1 MNRTI
6 HRRLPAQDSDGRT
19 TPARAGEMALK
30 VPEVT
35 GYFWLAKILTTAMG
49 ETTSDFMNQRIGPVI
64 AVPLMLIG
72 LGFALRLQFRKT
84 RYEAWSYWLVVV
96 MVAVFG
102 TSAADALHVVLGIPY
117 VISTSFYVVVL
128 AGVLVAWYR
137 SEGTLSIHSIST
149 RRRENYYW
157 ATVLAT
163 FALGTAAGDMTATSF
178 HLGYLASVALFA
190 AAFAV
195 PAIGYWRFRLNPIVG
210 FWAAYIIT
218 RPLGASLSDW
228 AAVTRKRGGLNF
240 GPGWVS
246 LVLTLF
252 ILGLVWYLARTRLDE
267 PSVAER
273 QAATKPAH
281 HAPALE
287 VAPAL
292 E

>member
-1 MNRTI
+1 MNRRPL
-6 HRRLPAQDSDGRT
+6 RRSPGITDATGPAS
-19 TPARAGEMALK
+19 AVALASK

-35 GYFWLAKILTTAMG
+35 GCFWLAKLLTTAMG
-49 ETTSDFMNQRIGPVI
+49 ETTSDFMNQWIGPVI

-72 LGFALRLQFRKT
+72 LGIALRLQFGKR

-102 TSAADALHVVLGIPY
+102 TTAADALHVVLGIPY

-128 AGVLVAWYR
+128 AAVFISWYR

-157 ATVLAT
+157 ASVLAT

-178 HLGYLASVALFA
+178 HLGYLTSVALFA
-190 AAFAV
+190 AAFAI
-195 PAIGYWRFRLNPIVG
+195 PAVGYWRFRLNPILG
-210 FWAAYIIT
+210 FWVAYIIT

-228 AAVTRKRGGLNF
+228 AAVTKKRGGLDF

-246 LVLTLF
+246 LALSVL
-252 ILGLVWYLARTRLDE
+252 IVAVVWLLARTPTGGPARAAQPAE
-267 PSVAER
+267 QKAAHKPSGN
-273 QAATKPAH
+273 
-281 HAPALE
+281 LE
-287 VAPAL
+287 VAPAV